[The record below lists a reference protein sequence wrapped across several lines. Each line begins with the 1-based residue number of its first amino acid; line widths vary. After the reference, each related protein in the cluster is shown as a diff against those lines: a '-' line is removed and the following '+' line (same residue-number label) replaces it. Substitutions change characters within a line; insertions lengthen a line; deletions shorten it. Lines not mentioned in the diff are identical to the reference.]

1 MKKIYLFVILALLCS
16 PTFSQKLMH
25 GIGPGILVEKIRGID
40 PEFSLLFTY
49 SPRIN
54 VSETETMSL
63 SLGIP
68 ISIGIGGSLDNG
80 YMGDYTPYTFW
91 INTPL
96 ILNVNFGAGSTKQN
110 KEKVGFFVGGGFA
123 QQFGVHTSGDYTAGN
138 SSSTTS
144 TYGPTGNIGFR
155 FAVGSYQKNIETKM
169 SYMRGLGGDYEADIY
184 GLMALFNF

>member
-1 MKKIYLFVILALLCS
+1 MKKIYLLAFFTHLFS
-16 PTFSQKLMH
+16 VSFSQKLIH
-25 GIGPGILVEKIRGID
+25 GIGTGLLVEKIRGID
-40 PEFSLLFTY
+40 PELSFLFTY

-54 VSETETMSL
+54 VSETQSMSL

-68 ISIGIGGSLDNG
+68 LSIGIGGSFDQG
-80 YMGDYTPYTFW
+80 YTGDYTAYTFW

-110 KEKVGFFVGGGFA
+110 KEKVGFFAGGGFA
-123 QQFGVHTSGDYTAGN
+123 QQFGLHTSGDYTVGN

-155 FAVGSYQKNIETKM
+155 FAVGSHQKNIETKM
-169 SYMRGLGGDYEADIY
+169 SYMRGIGGDYEADIY
-184 GLMALFNF
+184 SLQVLFNF